1 MNKEKQTILLIRNAA
16 PRDFGGAETY
26 PVSLASVL
34 TNQGL
39 SPIIVT
45 RSKKLLHYAH
55 EHAIPTV
62 RGWWW
67 SHQNWSGKYAL
78 LLPSYIG
85 WQIILTCW
93 YVHLIKKTRAT
104 ALHIQ
109 SKDDFIAATIAGRL
123 TKRKTVWTDHMDL
136 RYIFINISRP
146 FKNPLGKLVFHAAK
160 LSNHIILIS
169 DNEYRLVT
177 GHFKHQDALKKKIVI
192 IKNGVID
199 RKKDYPNNQRKNG
212 GIFSFCL
219 ASRIITSKGI
229 GEAIDAFTALQ
240 KLPSEANSLVPTLDI
255 YGGGIELEYFKKR
268 AANNKDIHFYGHQD
282 DALKKVNDSDVFMLP
297 SYQEGFSIALLEAT
311 MLGKAIIASDIDS
324 NPEIIQNERTGLLVR
339 VRDSKSLQHA
349 MHLLLTDAHLR
360 HSLEIAA
367 RKNFVE
373 NFNLETI
380 AITKII
386 PLYTS
391 G

>member
-78 LLPSYIG
+78 LLPIYLG

-136 RYIFINISRP
+136 RYIEASPSCVKRSSRSFMWSRRFWRFNPFTFLYSLGVMPNVAFEISA
-146 FKNPLGKLVFHAAK
+146 V
-160 LSNHIILIS
+160 
-169 DNEYRLVT
+169 
-177 GHFKHQDALKKKIVI
+177 
-192 IKNGVID
+192 
-199 RKKDYPNNQRKNG
+199 
-212 GIFSFCL
+212 
-219 ASRIITSKGI
+219 RI
-229 GEAIDAFTALQ
+229 A
-240 KLPSEANSLVPTLDI
+240 
-255 YGGGIELEYFKKR
+255 
-268 AANNKDIHFYGHQD
+268 
-282 DALKKVNDSDVFMLP
+282 
-297 SYQEGFSIALLEAT
+297 
-311 MLGKAIIASDIDS
+311 
-324 NPEIIQNERTGLLVR
+324 
-339 VRDSKSLQHA
+339 
-349 MHLLLTDAHLR
+349 
-360 HSLEIAA
+360 
-367 RKNFVE
+367 
-373 NFNLETI
+373 
-380 AITKII
+380 
-386 PLYTS
+386 
-391 G
+391 